1 MVHKPVQGVEVVEL
15 PIESIQPSPF
25 QPRTVFDETKLA
37 ELGNS
42 IAANGLVQPIVVRL
56 IASNPPVYELIAG
69 ERRLRAS
76 KLVGKLTIEAVIKT
90 MTDEEARENALIENI
105 QRDDLT
111 IIDLARSL
119 ASLVELHNGD
129 RELVANKI
137 SKSIPYLAERLDLL
151 TLPEEIQAM
160 LEKDLLNLAVAKV
173 ILDLAPEKQ
182 VEAAN
187 LAVQL
192 QLTAN
197 ELRGRMQR
205 HTKPPR
211 DRQSSKSE
219 GPTFNQL
226 SSLLV
231 KLYDSFMGY
240 DFSELKEEN
249 RRETLKKQIALAQA
263 ALDNAQNSLEGT
275 FQSPLSSENAESH
288 VA

>member
-1 MVHKPVQGVEVVEL
+1 MVHKPVQGAEVVEL

-42 IAANGLVQPIVVRL
+42 IAANGLVQPIVVRQISSDPL
-56 IASNPPVYELIAG
+56 VYELIAG

-76 KLVGKLTIEAVIKT
+76 KLVGKETIEAVIKT

-119 ASLVELHNGD
+119 ASLVELHDGD

-137 SKSIPYLAERLDLL
+137 SKSVPFLAERLDLL
-151 TLPEEIQAM
+151 TLPEVIQAM

-173 ILDLAPEKQ
+173 ILDLEPEKQ

-187 LAVQL
+187 LAAQL

-211 DRQSSKSE
+211 NREKSKRD
-219 GPTFNQL
+219 GATFNQL
-226 SSLLV
+226 STLLV
-231 KLYDSFMGY
+231 KLYDSFNDC
-240 DFSELKEEN
+240 DFSELREEN
-249 RRETLKKQIALAQA
+249 RRETLKKQIALAQS
-263 ALDNAQNSLEGT
+263 ALENARNSLDGT
-275 FQSPLSSENAESH
+275 FQNPLSSEGQESR